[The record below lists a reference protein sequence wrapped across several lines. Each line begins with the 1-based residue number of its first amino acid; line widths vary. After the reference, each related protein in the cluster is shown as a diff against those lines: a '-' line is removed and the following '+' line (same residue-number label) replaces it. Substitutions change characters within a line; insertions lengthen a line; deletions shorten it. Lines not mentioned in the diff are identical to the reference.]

1 MDATE
6 RDVRQLSE
14 TLDFL
19 EDLLA
24 PGAEVGDLSEVL
36 GGTLRECQD
45 LRDRLQEAVPDILDR
60 DGGEATFN
68 QIAALLERMER
79 VKDQWQAAQSGAGGA
94 GAGGG
99 QRSPP
104 SGPSMAVAPGAQL
117 AAPSL
122 PASALTSAAS
132 GSVPAPVAAVP
143 ASALAS
149 ASPAQSHASEDM
161 WRQTSGLGS
170 MEKEKEKKK
179 KRKEGKESKEK
190 DLGDQGKEGKGS
202 EDGFPDSFGAWP
214 DSGEA
219 SAFPESFG
227 GWGTA
232 PLGSSPAPFEASNW
246 ATGVSA
252 EGLTTTPGPC
262 GPCGPC
268 ASAGPS
274 PFAAFGMPEPSAPIA
289 PSSLLG
295 DANAQAEGT
304 LASLHVGFPFAAI
317 SEDKEAFER
326 LFVRAAAAAAGVA
339 PRRIRVHAVRPG
351 PGY

>member
-24 PGAEVGDLSEVL
+24 PGAEDLSEVL
-36 GGTLRECQD
+36 GGTLRECQE

-79 VKDQWQAAQSGAGGA
+79 VKDQWQARGASGGN
-94 GAGGG
+94 
-99 QRSPP
+99 RSPP
-104 SGPSMAVAPGAQL
+104 SGSSMAHMAQPAP
-117 AAPSL
+117 APSL

-132 GSVPAPVAAVP
+132 GSVPPVPAVP
-143 ASALAS
+143 VSALAPS

-179 KRKEGKESKEK
+179 KRKEGKELKESKEK

-227 GWGTA
+227 GWGA
-232 PLGSSPAPFEASNW
+232 PLGSSPAPAFEASNW
-246 ATGVSA
+246 ARGVSA
-252 EGLTTTPGPC
+252 EGPTPGAC
-262 GPCGPC
+262 GPCASG

-274 PFAAFGMPEPSAPIA
+274 PFAAFGSLPEPAPIA
-289 PSSLLG
+289 PSSLSEKGQKG

-304 LASLHVGFPFAAI
+304 LASLHVGYPFAAI
-317 SEDKEAFER
+317 AEDKEAFER
-326 LFVRAAAAAAGVA
+326 LFVRAAAQAAGVA

>member
-24 PGAEVGDLSEVL
+24 PGAEDLSEVL
-36 GGTLRECQD
+36 GGTLRECQE

-79 VKDQWQAAQSGAGGA
+79 VKDQWQARGASGASGGN
-94 GAGGG
+94 
-99 QRSPP
+99 RSPP
-104 SGPSMAVAPGAQL
+104 SGSSMAHMAQPAP
-117 AAPSL
+117 APSL

-132 GSVPAPVAAVP
+132 GSVPPVPAVP
-143 ASALAS
+143 VSALAPS

-227 GWGTA
+227 GWGA
-232 PLGSSPAPFEASNW
+232 PLGSSPAPPFLEASNW

-252 EGLTTTPGPC
+252 EGPTPGAC
-262 GPCGPC
+262 GPCASG

-274 PFAAFGMPEPSAPIA
+274 PFAAFGSLPEPAPIA
-289 PSSLLG
+289 PSSLSEKGQKG

-304 LASLHVGFPFAAI
+304 LASLHVGYPFAAI
-317 SEDKEAFER
+317 AEDKEAFER
-326 LFVRAAAAAAGVA
+326 LFVRAAAQAAGVA